1 MVADTS
7 LVMSY
12 PKFCLQA
19 QDSLLFRQQLRDY
32 FDQTCRL
39 YERLFEVI
47 RDDASYYDR
56 PCSLRHPLIF
66 YFGHTA
72 LFL

>member
-19 QDSLLFRQQLRDY
+19 QDPLLFRQQLRDY
-32 FDQTCRL
+32 FEQTWGL

-66 YFGHTA
+66 YFA
-72 LFL
+72 ARPPFS